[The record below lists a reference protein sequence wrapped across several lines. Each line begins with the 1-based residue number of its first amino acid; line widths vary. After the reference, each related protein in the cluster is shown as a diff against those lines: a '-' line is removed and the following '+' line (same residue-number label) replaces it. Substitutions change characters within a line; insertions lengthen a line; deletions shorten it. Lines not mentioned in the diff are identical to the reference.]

1 MNERIKDIAEQ
12 ATKLA
17 EAEYNSQTRQT
28 FLTNKSNR
36 ELFNEKF
43 AELIVKECIEVID
56 LRNRTQ
62 FHPTSTGGE
71 LLHNVAKDLK
81 QHFGVEE

>member
-1 MNERIKDIAEQ
+1 MNDKIKELAVKAQIYFSYDRGPGTDNELQAAEITQ
-12 ATKLA
+12 SDL
-17 EAEYNSQTRQT
+17 
-28 FLTNKSNR
+28 
-36 ELFNEKF
+36 EKF
-43 AELIVKECIEVID
+43 AELIVKECIDMID